1 MTIVI
6 LCVAALLCM
15 LCITVV
21 YGRFWLRGLSVEVKF
36 DSAQINEG
44 DVVQIR
50 EKIENRKL
58 LPLPTLTVKF
68 RLDRE
73 IAYVDSTNTSRT
85 DKQYR
90 NDCISVMPYQRV
102 VRSFQA
108 AGTKRG
114 FYSVDELDVVAMDLL
129 YRQILTA
136 NYDNHTWLYV
146 YPARSTLPRLP
157 EVVRR
162 LYGEVIT
169 NRLLWEDPF
178 EFKGIRDYTDSDPM
192 RKINWKS
199 TARTGSLKVNQF
211 YDTSSPRLMVF
222 LNVEQTG
229 VLTYE
234 DLVEESIRIVRNVL
248 EEFIRK
254 GVSVTII
261 SNGVDKLTRQEIHL
275 KEGVGLEHIDACLK
289 QLARM
294 DISGKVRGMDELIRE
309 KLAHAQKEQEAVSL
323 LLSVER
329 SEKLAQA
336 YLEYAQAS
344 GNATWLLPIHE
355 SMTDYL
361 AASVQENE
369 VKRICGSKITT
380 EYLVM
385 ERMQ

>member
-1 MTIVI
+1 
-6 LCVAALLCM
+6 M

-36 DSAQINEG
+36 DRAQINEG
-44 DVVQIR
+44 DAVQIR

-102 VRSFQA
+102 VRSFQVV
-108 AGTKRG
+108 GTKRG

-129 YRQILTA
+129 YRQILTT

-146 YPARSTLPRLP
+146 YPARSILPRLS

-211 YDTSSPRLMVF
+211 YDTSSPRLMIF

-229 VLTYE
+229 VLKYE

-294 DISGKVRGMDELIRE
+294 DIFGKVRGMDEIIRE
-309 KLAHAQKEQEAVSL
+309 ELAHAPKEQEAVSL

-361 AASVQENE
+361 AASVQENK